1 MLLSE
6 APARGTSPTRIWNIL
21 VLCTGNSARSIM
33 AEAIFNQFGGGWFN
47 ACSAGSSPTGRV
59 NPLALEQV
67 AACGLYVAHYR
78 SKSLLEFTGAD
89 APPVDL
95 VLTVCD
101 NALQEACTLVSDGRA
116 QAHWS
121 LPDPAAITEEG
132 AARRAF
138 ASCFAEL
145 KSRVTRLRSQPL
157 ADYSTADLAA
167 AINRLEGADQP
178 GAHAQPAGAI
188 REEGA
193 RIT

>member
-6 APARGTSPTRIWNIL
+6 APARGISPTRIWNIL

-78 SKSLLEFTGAD
+78 SKNLLEFTGVD

-101 NALQEACTLVSDGRA
+101 NARQEACTVLSDNRVH
-116 QAHWS
+116 AHWS
-121 LPDPAAITEEG
+121 LADPAAVTDED

-138 ASCFAEL
+138 VNCFAEL
-145 KSRVTRLRSQPL
+145 KTRVEGLRSLPL
-157 ADYSTADLAA
+157 ADYSSADLAA
-167 AINRLEGADQP
+167 AINRLERADQSELR
-178 GAHAQPAGAI
+178 AQSASAMP
-188 REEGA
+188 EESA
-193 RIT
+193 RV